1 MQNGASIEFHPFALL
16 LLPVYLALFWCL
28 LCYGISFLSGWH
40 SLTRRFRAQHEPYG
54 QTASA
59 LFSIR
64 GVRMRF
70 RTNYDNIIR
79 LTVAEDA
86 LYLSVLL
93 ICRIGHPPLSIPWSE
108 IKIRKAKFLWM
119 RFVLL
124 TLGEREK
131 IPLRI
136 SERMAAKLGLDS
148 TEIRPAHPVIE
159 A

>member
-1 MQNGASIEFHPFALL
+1 LQTGTSIEFHPFGLI

-28 LCYGISFLSGWH
+28 LCYGISFISGWH
-40 SLTRRFRAQHEPYG
+40 SLTRRFSAQHEPYG
-54 QTASA
+54 PTASA

-86 LYLSVLL
+86 LYLSVVFV
-93 ICRIGHPPLSIPWSE
+93 IRIGHPPLCIPWSE
-108 IKIRKAKFLWM
+108 IKISKGKFLWM

-124 TLGEREK
+124 TLGEKEK

-148 TEIRPAHPVIE
+148 PENRAAHTRID

>member
-1 MQNGASIEFHPFALL
+1 LQSGVSIDFHPFALL

-28 LCYGISFLSGWH
+28 LCYSISFLSGWH

-86 LYLSVLL
+86 LYLSVLFAL
-93 ICRIGHPPLSIPWSE
+93 RIGHPPLCIPWSE
-108 IKIRKAKFLWM
+108 IKISKGKFLWM

-124 TLGEREK
+124 TLGEQEK
-131 IPLRI
+131 IPLCI

-148 TEIRPAHPVIE
+148 SENRAAHPRID